1 MNVKEEKFELIAKTF
16 YGFEPLLAD
25 EIKSLGGTD
34 IESGRRMV
42 KFTGDQSILYKSN
55 IYLRTSLRV
64 LKTIKTFS
72 IQNQDDYYSKL
83 RETEWE
89 NYLGLHHSFAIDSV
103 VFSEIFKNSLFAAQ
117 RAKDA
122 IVDRFRTKYAK
133 RPMVDTENPDVLIN
147 IHIAEKQVTV
157 ALDSSG
163 LSLHRRGYRT
173 AEGAAPINQ
182 VLAAALIKLSGWDIN
197 TPFIDP
203 MTGSGTLAIEAALIA
218 RNIPPGLIRK
228 DFCFQN
234 WPDYNKNLYKQLLE
248 EVKLNEIKPHI
259 FANDISA
266 DVLDIARQNA
276 SKANISSFIRFTNK
290 PFNEIKP
297 VAGPGTVI
305 INPPYGERMKE
316 SEINKLYSEIG
327 NSLKE
332 KFNGY
337 NAWIISSNIEAMK
350 QIGLKP
356 YKKVKVLNGSLECT
370 YSGYELFSGNLK
382 EFKTKKNSD

>member
-1 MNVKEEKFELIAKTF
+1 MKNTSEQKFELIAKTF
-16 YGFEPLLAD
+16 SGLESLLAD
-25 EIKSLGGTD
+25 EIIKLGGED
-34 IESGRRMV
+34 VVAGRRMV
-42 KFTGDQSILYKSN
+42 KFMGNQATLYKAN
-55 IYLRTSLRV
+55 IHLRTSLRV
-64 LKTIKTFS
+64 LKTIKTFT
-72 IQNQDDYYSKL
+72 IQNQDDYYNRL
-83 RETEWE
+83 REMAWE
-89 NYLGLHHSFAIDSV
+89 DYLGLHHSFAIDSV
-103 VFSEIFKNSLFAAQ
+103 VFSEIFKNSLFTAQ

-133 RPMVDTENPDVLIN
+133 RPLVDTENPDVLIN

-163 LSLHRRGYRT
+163 MSLHRRGYRT
-173 AEGAAPINQ
+173 AEGTAPINQ
-182 VLAAALIKLSGWDIN
+182 VLAAALIKLSGWDSN

-234 WPDYNKNLYKQLLE
+234 WPDYNKVLYKQLIE
-248 EVKLNEIKPHI
+248 EVELNDTKPQI
-259 FANDISA
+259 FANDISTE
-266 DVLDIARQNA
+266 VLDIARLNA

-316 SEINKLYSEIG
+316 TEINNLYSEIG
-327 NSLKE
+327 SNLKD

-337 NAWIISSNIEAMK
+337 TAWIISSNNEAMK
-350 QIGLKP
+350 HVGLKP
-356 YKKVKVLNGSLECT
+356 VKKFKVLNGSLECT
-370 YSGYELFSGNLK
+370 YSGFELFSGSYNEYKLN
-382 EFKTKKNSD
+382 KNK

>member
-25 EIKSLGGTD
+25 EIKSLGGTN

-72 IQNQDDYYSKL
+72 INNQDDYYSKL
-83 RETEWE
+83 REMEWE

-122 IVDRFRTKYAK
+122 IVDRFRTKYSK
-133 RPMVDTENPDVLIN
+133 RPLVDTDNPDVLIN
-147 IHIAEKQVTV
+147 VHIAEKQVTV

-259 FANDISA
+259 FANDISSDA
-266 DVLDIARQNA
+266 LDIARQNA

-290 PFNEIKP
+290 PFSEIKP

-316 SEINKLYSEIG
+316 AEINKLYSEIG

-332 KFNGY
+332 KYNGY
-337 NAWIISSNIEAMK
+337 NAWIISSNNEAMK